1 MMDSLKKSQ
10 NNNQI
15 LSRNIHSENINEI
28 QVNNS
33 TINYRLK
40 ENAHSRTLA
49 TIPDETQNSFLVG
62 ITQKGN
68 NSELVK
74 VIYDE
79 LNKKISHQTTLDFNT
94 EKEKEGQEI
103 PQINEINKIYP
114 KNANEFLLNVFN
126 STTNQYEL
134 KFFNEKNPGKY
145 NSISCVDSNELFD
158 INFGTKSANIYYLN
172 KKGMKYIDINKNS
185 IIEEIKF
192 KEEESNSNPP
202 MKISSDIF
210 VLDENVLGCGIGQN
224 IYTIDIREKKLTH
237 NISHTQE
244 GNILCF
250 QFDPISPFGFCT
262 SGTDF
267 SIKFWDIR
275 KPEKEIGGIY
285 NNSHWIWELKYNK
298 SYSNVMITASSS
310 SLVRGIIFDKAEGGD
325 DKNRIGFDKFQGD
338 KNLKKYSYIDYC
350 EFEDSVYSLD
360 WMKNDTWS
368 FVATSFNAFFHI
380 NTIPEEVKNRIKF

>member
-10 NNNQI
+10 NQNQI
-15 LSRNIHSENINEI
+15 LRNDLQSENINEI

-33 TINYRLK
+33 LINYRLK

-49 TIPDETQNSFLVG
+49 TIPDETQNSFLIG
-62 ITQKGN
+62 LTQKGN

-79 LNKKISHQTTLDFNT
+79 LNKNIKHQTILDFNT
-94 EKEKEGQEI
+94 VKEKEGQEI

-114 KNANEFLLNVFN
+114 KNTTDFLINIFN
-126 STTNQYEL
+126 STTDQYEL
-134 KFFNEKNPGKY
+134 KYFSESKAGIY
-145 NSISCVDSNELFD
+145 DSISCLDSTEIFD
-158 INFGTKSANIYYLN
+158 INFSSKSKNIN
-172 KKGMKYIDINKNS
+172 CIDKKGVKYVDLTKNS
-185 IIEEIKF
+185 IIETINF
-192 KEEESNSNPP
+192 YSEENININSP

-210 VLDENVLGCGIGQN
+210 ALDDNVLGCGMELG
-224 IYTIDIREKKLTH
+224 IYIIELREKKLTH
-237 NISHTQE
+237 KINNAQE

-250 QFDPISPFGFCT
+250 QFDPTTPFGFCT
-262 SGTDF
+262 SSTDF
-267 SIKFWDIR
+267 AIKFWDIR

-285 NNSHWIWELKYNK
+285 NNSHWIWDLKYNK
-298 SYSNVMITASSS
+298 SYSNVMVTASSS
-310 SLVRGIIFDKAEGGD
+310 SLVRGIIFDKIEGNE
-325 DKNRIGFDKFQGD
+325 DKNRISGSD
-338 KNLKKYSYIDYC
+338 KNIKKYSYIDYF

-368 FVATSFNAFFHI
+368 FVATSFNAYFPV

>member
-10 NNNQI
+10 NQNQI
-15 LSRNIHSENINEI
+15 FRNDLQSENINEI

-33 TINYRLK
+33 LINYRLK

-62 ITQKGN
+62 LTQKGN

-79 LNKKISHQTTLDFNT
+79 LNKKITHQTILDFNT
-94 EKEKEGQEI
+94 VKEKEGQEI

-114 KNANEFLLNVFN
+114 KNTTDFLINIFN
-126 STTNQYEL
+126 STTDQYEL
-134 KFFNEKNPGKY
+134 KYFSESKAGIY
-145 NSISCVDSNELFD
+145 DSISCLDSAEIFD
-158 INFGTKSANIYYLN
+158 INFSSKSKNIN
-172 KKGMKYIDINKNS
+172 CIDKKGVKYVDLTKNS
-185 IIEEIKF
+185 IIETINF
-192 KEEESNSNPP
+192 YSEENININSP

-210 VLDENVLGCGIGQN
+210 ALDDNVLGCGMELG
-224 IYTIDIREKKLTH
+224 IYIIDLREKKLTH
-237 NISHTQE
+237 KINNAQE

-250 QFDPISPFGFCT
+250 QFDPTTPFGFCT
-262 SGTDF
+262 SSTDF
-267 SIKFWDIR
+267 AIKFWDIR

-285 NNSHWIWELKYNK
+285 NNSHWIWDLKYNK
-298 SYSNVMITASSS
+298 SYSNVMVTASSS
-310 SLVRGIIFDKAEGGD
+310 SLVRGIIFDKIEGNE
-325 DKNRIGFDKFQGD
+325 DKNRISGSD
-338 KNLKKYSYIDYC
+338 KNIKKYSYIDYF

-368 FVATSFNAFFHI
+368 FVATSFNAYFHV

>member
-1 MMDSLKKSQ
+1 MDSLKKSQ

-79 LNKKISHQTTLDFNT
+79 LNKKISHQTILDFNT

-192 KEEESNSNPP
+192 KDIPI
-202 MKISSDIF
+202 MKYG
-210 VLDENVLGCGIGQN
+210 L
-224 IYTIDIREKKLTH
+224 
-237 NISHTQE
+237 
-244 GNILCF
+244 
-250 QFDPISPFGFCT
+250 FD
-262 SGTDF
+262 
-267 SIKFWDIR
+267 IKFLR
-275 KPEKEIGGIY
+275 
-285 NNSHWIWELKYNK
+285 
-298 SYSNVMITASSS
+298 
-310 SLVRGIIFDKAEGGD
+310 
-325 DKNRIGFDKFQGD
+325 
-338 KNLKKYSYIDYC
+338 
-350 EFEDSVYSLD
+350 
-360 WMKNDTWS
+360 
-368 FVATSFNAFFHI
+368 
-380 NTIPEEVKNRIKF
+380 

>member
-10 NNNQI
+10 NQNQI
-15 LSRNIHSENINEI
+15 FRNDLQSENINEI

-33 TINYRLK
+33 LINYRLK

-62 ITQKGN
+62 LTQKGN

-79 LNKKISHQTTLDFNT
+79 LNKKITHQTILDFNT
-94 EKEKEGQEI
+94 VKEKEGQEI

-114 KNANEFLLNVFN
+114 KNTTDFLINIFN
-126 STTNQYEL
+126 STTDQYEL
-134 KFFNEKNPGKY
+134 KYFSESKAGIY
-145 NSISCVDSNELFD
+145 DSISCLDSTEIFD
-158 INFGTKSANIYYLN
+158 INFSSKSKNIN
-172 KKGMKYIDINKNS
+172 CIDKKGVKYVDLTKNS
-185 IIEEIKF
+185 IIETINF
-192 KEEESNSNPP
+192 YSEENININSP

-210 VLDENVLGCGIGQN
+210 ALDDNVLGCGMELG
-224 IYTIDIREKKLTH
+224 IYIIDLREKKLTH
-237 NISHTQE
+237 KINNAQE

-250 QFDPISPFGFCT
+250 QFDPTTPFGFCT
-262 SGTDF
+262 SSTDF
-267 SIKFWDIR
+267 AIKFWDIR

-285 NNSHWIWELKYNK
+285 NNSHWIWDLKYNK
-298 SYSNVMITASSS
+298 SYSNVMVTASSS
-310 SLVRGIIFDKAEGGD
+310 SLVRGIIFDKIEGNE
-325 DKNRIGFDKFQGD
+325 DKNRISGSD
-338 KNLKKYSYIDYC
+338 KNIKKYSYIDYF

-368 FVATSFNAFFHI
+368 FVATSFNAYFHV

>member
-1 MMDSLKKSQ
+1 MDSLKKSQ
-10 NNNQI
+10 NQNQI
-15 LSRNIHSENINEI
+15 LRNDLQSENINEI

-33 TINYRLK
+33 LINYRLK

-62 ITQKGN
+62 LTQKGN

-79 LNKKISHQTTLDFNT
+79 LNKKITHQTILDFNT
-94 EKEKEGQEI
+94 VKEKEGQEI

-114 KNANEFLLNVFN
+114 KSTTDFLINIFN
-126 STTNQYEL
+126 STTDQYEL
-134 KFFNEKNPGKY
+134 KYFSESKAGIY
-145 NSISCVDSNELFD
+145 DSISCLDSTEIFD
-158 INFGTKSANIYYLN
+158 INFSSKSKNIN
-172 KKGMKYIDINKNS
+172 CIDKKGVKYVDLTKNS
-185 IIEEIKF
+185 IIETINF
-192 KEEESNSNPP
+192 YSEENININSP

-210 VLDENVLGCGIGQN
+210 ALDDNVLGCGMELG
-224 IYTIDIREKKLTH
+224 IYIIDLREKKLTH
-237 NISHTQE
+237 KINNAQE

-250 QFDPISPFGFCT
+250 QFDPTTPFGFCT
-262 SGTDF
+262 SSTDF
-267 SIKFWDIR
+267 AIKFWDIR

-285 NNSHWIWELKYNK
+285 NNSHWIWDLKYNK
-298 SYSNVMITASSS
+298 SYSNVMVTASSS
-310 SLVRGIIFDKAEGGD
+310 SLVRGIIFDKIEGNE
-325 DKNRIGFDKFQGD
+325 DKNRISGSD
-338 KNLKKYSYIDYC
+338 KNIKKYSYIDYF

-368 FVATSFNAFFHI
+368 FVATSFNAYFHV

>member
-1 MMDSLKKSQ
+1 MDSLKKSQ
-10 NNNQI
+10 NQNQI
-15 LSRNIHSENINEI
+15 LRNDLQSENINEI

-33 TINYRLK
+33 LINYRLK

-62 ITQKGN
+62 LTQKGN

-79 LNKKISHQTTLDFNT
+79 LNKKITHQTILDFNT
-94 EKEKEGQEI
+94 VKEKEGQEI

-114 KNANEFLLNVFN
+114 KNTTDFLINIFN
-126 STTNQYEL
+126 STTDQYEL
-134 KFFNEKNPGKY
+134 KFFSESKAGIY
-145 NSISCVDSNELFD
+145 DSISCLDSTEIFD
-158 INFGTKSANIYYLN
+158 INFSSKSKNIN
-172 KKGMKYIDINKNS
+172 CIDKKGVKYVDLTKNS
-185 IIEEIKF
+185 IIETINF
-192 KEEESNSNPP
+192 YSEENININSP

-210 VLDENVLGCGIGQN
+210 ALDDNVLGCGMELG
-224 IYTIDIREKKLTH
+224 IYIIDLREKKLTH
-237 NISHTQE
+237 KINNAQE

-250 QFDPISPFGFCT
+250 QFDPTTPFGFCT
-262 SGTDF
+262 SSTDF
-267 SIKFWDIR
+267 AIKFWDIR

-285 NNSHWIWELKYNK
+285 NNSHWIWDLKYNK
-298 SYSNVMITASSS
+298 SYSNVMVTASSS
-310 SLVRGIIFDKAEGGD
+310 SLVRGIIFDKIEGNE
-325 DKNRIGFDKFQGD
+325 DKNRISGSD
-338 KNLKKYSYIDYC
+338 KNIKKYSYIDYF

-368 FVATSFNAFFHI
+368 FVATSFNAYFHV